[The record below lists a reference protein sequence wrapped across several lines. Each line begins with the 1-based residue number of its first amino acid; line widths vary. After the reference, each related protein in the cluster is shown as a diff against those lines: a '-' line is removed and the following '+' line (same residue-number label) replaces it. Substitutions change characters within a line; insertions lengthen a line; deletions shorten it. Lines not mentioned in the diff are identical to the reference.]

1 MYRRLATRPEW
12 GWDPDVEHNIGDVM
26 SDYLA
31 GIGAFKAWE
40 EHVKSGEVY
49 TIDEVCAIHNP

>member
-1 MYRRLATRPEW
+1 
-12 GWDPDVEHNIGDVM
+12 M

-31 GIGAFKAWE
+31 GIGAFEAWE

-49 TIDEVCAIHNP
+49 TIDEVYAINNLECLRSLFC